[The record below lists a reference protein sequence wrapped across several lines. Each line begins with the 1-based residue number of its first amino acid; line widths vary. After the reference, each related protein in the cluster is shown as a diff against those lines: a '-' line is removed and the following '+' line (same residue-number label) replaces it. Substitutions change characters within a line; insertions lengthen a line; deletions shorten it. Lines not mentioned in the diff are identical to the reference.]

1 MIKNNVKGCR
11 IMLQMF
17 MMFIAI
23 ILAVFGVIWIYDA
36 RTITKKYFGFGDQ
49 NEATEGLKILGYIF
63 LTIGML
69 IIYFVR

>member
-1 MIKNNVKGCR
+1 
-11 IMLQMF
+11 MLQMF

-69 IIYFVR
+69 IIYFVK